1 MGMLLAPVGIVG
13 CDARAPASV
22 NSGHMEDAMQNGTS
36 TTTAQRG
43 AEADQLAVGERA
55 AKVYGLFEQLR
66 KELSCVDPFADL
78 KPIAKLR
85 DEMVLQVVSDEAVWF

>member
-36 TTTAQRG
+36 TTTAQLG
-43 AEADQLAVGERA
+43 AETDQLAGREYD
-55 AKVYGLFEQLR
+55 KVKWLVR
-66 KELSCVDPFADL
+66 KAIACLHLDHDPDMVLADL
-78 KPIAKLR
+78 
-85 DEMVLQVVSDEAVWF
+85 EEAQQYLERCVETDYF